1 MNRRILLIDPA
12 AGRWRPETLQV
23 ETLEKDPRE
32 DYFVLSGETLCQYLL
47 RRDPGALVIARGPMP
62 FLSGNKASVGY
73 ISPLTGV
80 PHYSFVGGRAAAQLL
95 NLGLDA
101 LCFRSPILPHSH
113 TDPLPIIVVSGRA
126 PGLTVEF
133 KLSDDLPTGQRSAFY
148 WLLERDLGDNKYA
161 GSIFTL
167 GEGARLGYRSANL
180 AADAIYHA
188 GRGGV
193 GAVFARFA
201 SALVLRGEPMEL
213 YEFFTGDQSP
223 FARNPNAAIAPLLD
237 KHCAR
242 LSGKTGG
249 TIAKLFATGADPAG
263 KNTLP
268 AWNAQR
274 VGYPLSDIGGP
285 RVLKATRHGQTGCH
299 WCQVD
304 CRHYHWVPADYA
316 PDGQDIFL
324 DDFEPT
330 YAVFAMLGLTPTED
344 TFQARLDLLADV
356 NQRLILPIEQ
366 MGCDVIDI
374 GLGLAALFE
383 GAERGIISESDVPA
397 FLLEPRSDDF
407 SRLAPQATEVATTNG
422 GSDDFS
428 RSASQA
434 TEVATTNGHRLEAA
448 VQAVAML
455 RSGQAAEYPALR
467 ATADGPQALA
477 ERYPLMQDVVST
489 GGKGTLGNAGHC
501 NALWTFLMPFSRF
514 FGHYVG
520 QLYKIDEELPPPG
533 SDREAYRAC
542 FERVVRQ
549 LLAREFFWL
558 LANALSM
565 CAFTFV
571 IFSQDGK
578 GERLSDDDLLV
589 RLLRNYGIH
598 TSRADLEWFA
608 RAFWAQSID
617 LKCQFGWRP
626 PTAADFPRRVYEALS
641 LAMGHPPDELQ
652 SLMDMLIGEWKRQAG
667 EVMARFGYDVP
678 W

>member
-1 MNRRILLIDPA
+1 MMNRRLLLVDPA
-12 AGRWRPETLQV
+12 TGRWRLETLQV

-73 ISPLTGV
+73 VSPMTGL

-95 NLGLDA
+95 ALGLDA
-101 LCFRSPILPHSH
+101 ICFQANQRIGKSANRQASKSVRPY
-113 TDPLPIIVVSGRA
+113 IVISGRA

-133 KLSDDLPTGQRSAFY
+133 KSPDDLPAGQRSAFY
-148 WLLERDLGDNKYA
+148 WLLERELEGDRHA
-161 GSIFTL
+161 GTIFTL
-167 GEGARLGYRSANL
+167 GEGAHLGYPSANL
-180 AADAIYHA
+180 AVDAIYHA
-188 GRGGV
+188 GRGGA
-193 GAVFARFA
+193 GNVFSRFA
-201 SALVLRGEPMEL
+201 AALVLRGEPLEL
-213 YEFFTGDQSP
+213 AEFFAGDDPSP
-223 FARNPNAAIAPLLD
+223 SSGRRSAFARNPNGAIAPLVE

-242 LSGKTGG
+242 LSSRAGG
-249 TIAKLFATGADPAG
+249 TIAKLFTTGADPKG
-263 KNTLP
+263 NNTLP

-274 VGYPLSDIGGP
+274 LGYRLADLGGP

-316 PDGQDIFL
+316 PNGRDMFL

-330 YAVFAMLGLTPTED
+330 YAVFAMLGLTPAPAD
-344 TFQARLDLLADV
+344 NTFQARLDLLAEV

-366 MGCDVIDI
+366 LGCDVLNV

-383 GAERGIISESDVPA
+383 GVEQGIIPAGDVPDCIA
-397 FLLEPRSDDF
+397 RGSGLAAPAMGSGR
-407 SRLAPQATEVATTNG
+407 RL
-422 GSDDFS
+422 D
-428 RSASQA
+428 
-434 TEVATTNGHRLEAA
+434 AA

-467 ATADGPQALA
+467 AVGDGPQALA
-477 ERYPLMQDVVST
+477 ERYPLMQDVVFTS
-489 GGKGTLGNAGHC
+489 GRGTLGNAGHC

-520 QLYKIDEELPPPG
+520 QYYKVEEELPPPG
-533 SDREAYRAC
+533 SDPAAYRAC
-542 FERVVRQ
+542 FERVVGR

-558 LANALSM
+558 LANALSQ

-571 IFSQDGK
+571 IFSQDGQ

-589 RLLRNYGIH
+589 RLLRNYGIRS
-598 TSRADLEWFA
+598 TRADLEWFA
-608 RAFWAQSID
+608 QAFWAQSID

-626 PTAADFPRRVYEALS
+626 PSAVDFPRRVYEALS
-641 LAMGHPPDELQ
+641 LALDHPPEELQ
-652 SLMDMLIGEWKRQAG
+652 SLMDVLIDEWKRQAG
-667 EVMARFGYDVP
+667 EVLARFGYEAP

>member
-1 MNRRILLIDPA
+1 MKRRLLLIDPA
-12 AGRWRPETLQV
+12 AGRWRLETLQV

-47 RRDPGALVIARGPMP
+47 RREPDALVIARGPLP
-62 FLSGNKASVGY
+62 FLSGNKTSVGY

-80 PHYSFVGGRAAAQLL
+80 PHYSFVGGRAAMQLL

-101 LCFRSPILPHSH
+101 ICFQDLTGFPKPVRSSSY
-113 TDPLPIIVVSGRA
+113 IIVSGRA
-126 PGLTVEF
+126 PNLTVIF
-133 KLSDDLPTGQRSAFY
+133 KPAAELPTGQRSGFY
-148 WLLERDLGDNKYA
+148 WLVEKELCGDTHA
-161 GSIFTL
+161 GSIFTV
-167 GEGARLGYRSANL
+167 GEGAYLGYRSANL
-180 AADAIYHA
+180 AAGGIYHA
-188 GRGGV
+188 GRGGA

-213 YEFFTGDQSP
+213 SEFFADVSP
-223 FARNPNAAIAPLLD
+223 SHLPPQDWGGLRGGSFARNPNAAIALLLD

-249 TIAKLFATGADPAG
+249 TITKLFTTGADPAG

-268 AWNAQR
+268 AWNAR
-274 VGYPLSDIGGP
+274 RMGYPLADIGSP

-316 PDGQDIFL
+316 PGDCDVFL

-330 YAVFAMLGLTPTED
+330 YAVFAMLGLTPAED
-344 TFQARLDLLADV
+344 TFQARLDLRAEVDR
-356 NQRLILPIEQ
+356 RLILPIEQ
-366 MGCDVIDI
+366 LGCDIIDV

-383 GAERGIISESDVPA
+383 GVERGIIPESDVPA
-397 FLLEPRSDDF
+397 FLQETRSDDF
-407 SRLAPQATEVATTNG
+407 SRPAP
-422 GSDDFS
+422 
-428 RSASQA
+428 QA

-448 VQAVAML
+448 VQAVALL
-455 RSGQAAEYPALR
+455 RSGQAAKYPALR
-467 ATADGPQALA
+467 VAADGPQALA
-477 ERYPLMQDVVST
+477 ERYPPMQDIVFT
-489 GGKGTLGNAGHC
+489 GGRGTLGNAGHS

-514 FGHYVG
+514 FGHYAG
-520 QLYKIDEELPPPG
+520 QIYKIEEGLPSPG
-533 SDREAYRAC
+533 SDQEAYRAC
-542 FERVVRQ
+542 FERVIRRM
-549 LLAREFFWL
+549 LDREFFWL
-558 LANALSM
+558 LANALSQ

-589 RLLRNYGIH
+589 RLLRYYSIQTTH
-598 TSRADLEWFA
+598 ADLEWFSQ
-608 RAFWAQSID
+608 AFWAQSID

-626 PTAADFPRRVYEALS
+626 PSAADFPYRVYEALS
-641 LAMGHPPDELQ
+641 LALDRPPDELRA
-652 SLMDMLIGEWKRQAG
+652 LMDLLIGEWKRQAG
-667 EVMARFGYDVP
+667 EVLARFGYEAS